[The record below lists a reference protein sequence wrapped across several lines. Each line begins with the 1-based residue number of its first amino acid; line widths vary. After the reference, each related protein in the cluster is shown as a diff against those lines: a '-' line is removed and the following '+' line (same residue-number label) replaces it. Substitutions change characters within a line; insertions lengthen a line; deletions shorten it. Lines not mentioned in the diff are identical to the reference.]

1 MPSIN
6 DCLHSLSTSTV
17 QIIRMIIYGQNHLL
31 WNYSAG
37 QILSL
42 GTFTFILMSQTL
54 LIVIRNLKLY
64 KNSIASGMNEDFFS
78 QFFLMVN
85 LIFSYGTPGSR

>member
-1 MPSIN
+1 MPSIK

-17 QIIRMIIYGQNHLL
+17 QIIRMIIYGPNHLL

-37 QILSL
+37 QILGL
-42 GTFTFILMSQTL
+42 GTFTFILMSKTL

-85 LIFSYGTPGSR
+85 LIFAYGTPVGR

>member
-1 MPSIN
+1 
-6 DCLHSLSTSTV
+6 
-17 QIIRMIIYGQNHLL
+17 MIIYGQNHLL
-31 WNYSAG
+31 WNYGAG
-37 QILSL
+37 PILSL
-42 GTFTFILMSQTL
+42 GTFTFIVMSQSL
-54 LIVIRNLKLY
+54 LIIIRNLKLY